1 MFEIAVRN
9 IMKEPEDF
17 TVRVNFRPHQNVAA
31 PVEQSLHWGRII
43 TCLLILMLIIAMIMM
58 LTRQFFSEPSPQAVV
73 STELLSTS
81 ILEANQDTRTTE
93 NSFIEQKQ
101 NEVEVLTIEPQ
112 TNQQSIEGN
121 LVAEANKVP
130 QLNTEL
136 TALTGNNT
144 NQRLDSAQNQSTDS
158 DLTADIEITETK
170 NTGLEGNSAK
180 SIVTE
185 LETDSNNVTSS
196 IDLTNQVS
204 NSAIQEMAEQTTFTD
219 VDTHASNVNATNSVS
234 SDFTSVEE
242 TQASEIERNQPT
254 VIDNETDINQQ
265 HLFAEHI
272 TLPPS
277 TPLIQGSVQRL
288 SENINRFQ
296 ITPMVEDHEPLGTI
310 NDIEAENGVL
320 TVYAFSEANNLK
332 DTVLYYVWNLNGRDV
347 ATVPIA
353 IGADR
358 WRSHSTKF
366 IEPSMK
372 GQWTVKLQNA
382 QGETLA
388 INQFTYEQ

>member
-1 MFEIAVRN
+1 
-9 IMKEPEDF
+9 MKEPEDF

-58 LTRQFFSEPSPQAVV
+58 LTRQFFSEPSAQAVV
-73 STELLSTS
+73 SKELLPSS
-81 ILEANQDTRTTE
+81 VLEADQDIRTAN
-93 NSFIEQKQ
+93 NSLIEQKQ
-101 NEVEVLTIEPQ
+101 NEVETLTIEPQ

-121 LVAEANKVP
+121 LVAEVNKAP
-130 QLNTEL
+130 QPNTDI
-136 TALTGNNT
+136 TALTGSNT
-144 NQRLDSAQNQSTDS
+144 NQPLDSTQNESTDPE
-158 DLTADIEITETK
+158 LTADVVIAETI
-170 NTGLEGNSAK
+170 NTGFEENSAK
-180 SIVTE
+180 SVITE
-185 LETDSNNVTSS
+185 LETGSNNATNSLN
-196 IDLTNQVS
+196 LTNQVP
-204 NSAIQEMAEQTTFTD
+204 NSALQETVEQTTFTD
-219 VDTHASNVNATNSVS
+219 VDTYASNVNAADSVS
-234 SDFTSVEE
+234 SNFGSIEE
-242 TQASEIERNQPT
+242 TQVSEIERNQPT
-254 VIDNETDINQQ
+254 VINNETDINQQ

-272 TLPPS
+272 TLPSS

-288 SENINRFQ
+288 SENITRFQ

-310 NDIEAENGVL
+310 NDIETEDGAL
-320 TVYAFSEANNLK
+320 TVYAFSKANNLK
-332 DTVLYYVWNLNGRDV
+332 GTVLYYVWNLNGRDV

-366 IEPSMK
+366 IEPSME

-388 INQFTYEQ
+388 INQFTYEP

>member
-1 MFEIAVRN
+1 
-9 IMKEPEDF
+9 MKEPEDF

-73 STELLSTS
+73 SKELLSS
-81 ILEANQDTRTTE
+81 SVLEAEQDIRTAD
-93 NSFIEQKQ
+93 NSLIEQKQ
-101 NEVEVLTIEPQ
+101 NEVETLTIEPQ
-112 TNQQSIEGN
+112 TNQQSIENN
-121 LVAEANKVP
+121 LVVKANKVP
-130 QLNTEL
+130 QLNTEI
-136 TALTGNNT
+136 TALTGSNT
-144 NQRLDSAQNQSTDS
+144 NQRLDSAQNESIGS
-158 DLTADIEITETK
+158 DLTADNEIAETI
-170 NTGLEGNSAK
+170 NTGLEGDSTK
-180 SIVTE
+180 SVITE
-185 LETDSNNVTSS
+185 LETVSNNAKNSLN
-196 IDLTNQVS
+196 LTNQVPNLS
-204 NSAIQEMAEQTTFTD
+204 QQETVKQTTFTD
-219 VDTHASNVNATNSVS
+219 VDTHASNVNATDSLS
-234 SDFTSVEE
+234 SDFGSVEE
-242 TQASEIERNQPT
+242 TQVSEIERNQPT
-254 VIDNETDINQQ
+254 VINNETDINQQ

-332 DTVLYYVWNLNGRDV
+332 GTVLYYVWNLNGRDV

-353 IGADR
+353 IGAER

-388 INQFTYEQ
+388 INQFTYEP

>member
-1 MFEIAVRN
+1 
-9 IMKEPEDF
+9 MKEPEDF
-17 TVRVNFRPHQNVAA
+17 TVRVNFRPHQNIAA

-73 STELLSTS
+73 STELLSS
-81 ILEANQDTRTTE
+81 SVLEENQDIRTAD
-93 NSFIEQKQ
+93 NSLIEKEQ
-101 NEVEVLTIEPQ
+101 NEAEALTIEPQ

-121 LVAEANKVP
+121 LVAEVNKVP
-130 QLNTEL
+130 QLNTDI
-136 TALTGNNT
+136 TALTGSNI
-144 NQRLDSAQNQSTDS
+144 NQPLDSAQNESADS
-158 DLTADIEITETK
+158 DLIADVVIAETI
-170 NTGLEGNSAK
+170 NTGLEDDSAK
-180 SIVTE
+180 SVITE
-185 LETDSNNVTSS
+185 LETGSNNATNSL
-196 IDLTNQVS
+196 DLTNQVP
-204 NSAIQEMAEQTTFTD
+204 NSALQETVEQTTFTD
-219 VDTHASNVNATNSVS
+219 VDTYASNVNAVDSVS
-234 SDFTSVEE
+234 SDFGSIEE
-242 TQASEIERNQPT
+242 TQVSEIERNQPT
-254 VIDNETDINQQ
+254 VINNETDINQQ

-272 TLPPS
+272 TLPSS

-288 SENINRFQ
+288 SENITRFQ

-310 NDIEAENGVL
+310 NDIETEDGAL

-332 DTVLYYVWNLNGRDV
+332 GTVLYYVWNLNGRDV

-366 IEPSMK
+366 IEPSME

-388 INQFTYEQ
+388 INQFTYEP